1 MGETKGQVIWI
12 KTPWRLD
19 QNTKAFL
26 KNLKFFFKNLLMFS
40 FGLLARRGSVLLED
54 QRVSCQKPNALPAIY
69 VQYSFHVQNFRNF
82 KLLDIER
89 VFYEVP
95 LWTSFL
101 FVIVNLHVFSRP
113 DCTLWYYRLSGDG
126 TSSGN
131 FMLIS
136 LIYNK
141 FEVPEEDFRVLFFPI
156 IYNNK
161 V

>member
-1 MGETKGQVIWI
+1 MGETKRQVIWV
-12 KTPWRLD
+12 KTPWRLV
-19 QNTKAFL
+19 QNTKAFF
-26 KNLKFFFKNLLMFS
+26 KTSSSFFKTSWCFHLVFWQDEGRSCWKTNTFHAGRLTLFLLY
-40 FGLLARRGSVLLED
+40 
-54 QRVSCQKPNALPAIY
+54 Y
-69 VQYSFHVQNFRNF
+69 VQYLFHVQNFRNF

-89 VFYEVP
+89 VSYEVP

-101 FVIVNLHVFSRP
+101 FVIVILHAFSRP
-113 DCTLWYYRLSGDG
+113 DCILWYYRLSENG